1 MKARLIVSD
10 AARRDSRAI
19 LEYLEEQA
27 GVKIALQFALQF
39 DSTVDR
45 LAEFPLS
52 GSPRRQYGPNVRL
65 MVANPYLIFY
75 EVAAEQVIVLRVLHG
90 HRNITRKMLRETR

>member
-1 MKARLIVSD
+1 
-10 AARRDSRAI
+10 
-19 LEYLEEQA
+19 
-27 GVKIALQFALQF
+27 
-39 DSTVDR
+39 
-45 LAEFPLS
+45 
-52 GSPRRQYGPNVRL
+52 